1 MAFFC
6 FAFLSPFHLLLGNYK
21 ALFWWK
27 KIGTKIPRTVK
38 LFSKRKYRWE
48 VEQDS
53 YWSFCVNLLMAFFP
67 LSGFW
72 CGNHS
77 FLLNFQCSHAG
88 VDGLPFHPE
97 NHVGHI
103 TNYSLSLP
111 VPAWLSPL
119 LNHFHPYLNF
129 NTTDLEYEC
138 CRIDYGLLWMECN
151 TLDLPTAKPFL
162 PTPIRV
168 WTTHNCRAKKT
179 LSPAQVRCQSCLWPL
194 KLMMS
199 Q

>member
-1 MAFFC
+1 M
-6 FAFLSPFHLLLGNYK
+6 
-21 ALFWWK
+21 
-27 KIGTKIPRTVK
+27 
-38 LFSKRKYRWE
+38 
-48 VEQDS
+48 EQDS

-138 CRIDYGLLWMECN
+138 CRIDYGLL
-151 TLDLPTAKPFL
+151 
-162 PTPIRV
+162 
-168 WTTHNCRAKKT
+168 
-179 LSPAQVRCQSCLWPL
+179 
-194 KLMMS
+194 
-199 Q
+199 